1 MFSRLTLWRLASRT
15 FCQVKGLLERT
26 ESAARTMLGKFYV
39 AFVRKFIDILAEH
52 HANSKM
58 EILRVSTGE
67 DYRDLQAKLVN
78 AAHRMKRDG
87 WWLTAAE
94 HPVREKTIFPR
105 WPQRARR
112 CSARGLKMPPSE
124 STIFF

>member
-1 MFSRLTLWRLASRT
+1 
-15 FCQVKGLLERT
+15 
-26 ESAARTMLGKFYV
+26 MLGKCYI
-39 AFVRKFIDILAEH
+39 AFVRNFIDILAEH

-58 EILRVSTGE
+58 QIRRVSTGE
-67 DYRDLQAKLVN
+67 DYGDLQAKLVN

-112 CSARGLKMPPSE
+112 CSARGLKMVPSE
-124 STIFF
+124 SKIFFELPQSY